1 MYCPYNLGQFN
12 CDRLFALAEDKRFAQ
27 FAVPESAFT
36 IRSASATAAPMLPSL
51 YRPPDALGRIA
62 HAAERGTR
70 LESCVRYKSNIPYA
84 KDGFT
89 FLLDGFELSKTLV
102 KSFALR
108 QKVKSKACAFG
119 EIVRMRSL

>member
-12 CDRLFALAEDKRFAQ
+12 CDRLFALAEDKRFTQ

-84 KDGFT
+84 KDG
-89 FLLDGFELSKTLV
+89 LELSKTLV